1 MLPSLRFVFG
11 AILASLVLIV
21 TAFGFAATVRL
32 AHQTAKVGPFEPVR
46 TLAYADVADW
56 NQFYDADGTR
66 RFDGMTR
73 RTHITAIDTLF
84 ERATAAAV
92 SSPDVSARATESA
105 RTMET
110 PEERVAALAPI
121 AEPPAEKRPL
131 SDPPP
136 LLRSEPSIETK
147 PDPVSPV
154 VEARAST
161 TPAAIATPVVETA
174 VVGAAL
180 VETPVVETTFVQMAR
195 VETAAAKTSATET
208 VVAAKVRDDATV
220 EPTSATEPTPAVA
233 TPERMA
239 NLPPPAE
246 AAATDGDEPKAQV
259 APAGTQV
266 QKPAPRVKRAVR
278 PKPKKKV
285 AKRRAPVRTAQ
296 QPAAAGFPVTTTQG
310 RKDSFPFG
318 N

>member
-32 AHQTAKVGPFEPVR
+32 AHQTAKVGPFEPVH

-92 SSPDVSARATESA
+92 SSPDVSPRVA
-105 RTMET
+105 ET

-121 AEPPAEKRPL
+121 AEPPPEKRPL
-131 SDPPP
+131 ADPPP
-136 LLRSEPSIETK
+136 QLRSEPSIETK
-147 PDPVSPV
+147 PDPVSPAA
-154 VEARAST
+154 EARAST
-161 TPAAIATPVVETA
+161 TPAAIATAVVDTA
-174 VVGAAL
+174 VVGAAV
-180 VETPVVETTFVQMAR
+180 VETPVVETTLIQMVH
-195 VETAAAKTSATET
+195 VETAATKTSATET
-208 VVAAKVRDDATV
+208 VVAAKVPDDATA
-220 EPTSATEPTPAVA
+220 EPTSMTEPAPAA
-233 TPERMA
+233 TTPERVA
-239 NLPPPAE
+239 SLPPPAE
-246 AAATDGDEPKAQV
+246 AAAIDGDEPKAQV
-259 APAGTQV
+259 GPAGPQV
-266 QKPAPRVKRAVR
+266 QKPAPRVKRATR

-285 AKRRAPVRTAQ
+285 AKRRVPVRTAQ
-296 QPAAAGFPVTTTQG
+296 QPATAGFPVTTTQG